1 MKKGLLLVL
10 IMVFCAHVS
19 AQERSCGAEEYMQEM
34 LKDPVFKKQWAE
46 DKLNLKKEL
55 ARRSDTNRNSFLMD
69 EIVIPV
75 AVHFPEG
82 SEADRLVSRL

>member
-1 MKKGLLLVL
+1 MKKGVLLVL
-10 IMVFCAHVS
+10 LMIFCAHVS
-19 AQERSCGAEEYMQEM
+19 AQERSCGTEEYMQEI

-55 ARRSDTNRNSFLMD
+55 ARRSSADRNSFLMD

-75 AVHFPEG
+75 AVNFPEG
-82 SEADRLVSRL
+82 LEEDRL